1 MVMEVSK
8 HSRRWLHNSVNMLN
22 TQNHTLSWVSHV
34 LYTLHHSKAVTKKK
48 KKKYSLHKYLLSTY
62 DPPSTV
68 VGAQETPEWS
78 RRDPGPLR
86 VGDLINTLER

>member
-1 MVMEVSK
+1 MGEPCAIYITSQQ
-8 HSRRWLHNSVNMLN
+8 SS
-22 TQNHTLSWVSHV
+22 
-34 LYTLHHSKAVTKKK
+34 YKKK
-48 KKKYSLHKYLLSTY
+48 KMYSLNKYLLSTY